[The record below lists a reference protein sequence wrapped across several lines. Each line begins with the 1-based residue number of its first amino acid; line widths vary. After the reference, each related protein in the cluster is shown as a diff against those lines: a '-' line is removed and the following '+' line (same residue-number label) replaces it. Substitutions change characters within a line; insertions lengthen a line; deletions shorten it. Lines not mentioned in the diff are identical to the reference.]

1 MKSKLASFL
10 LGAFIIIMGLYF
22 LSMLGNQLTLNS
34 TLGMYWPVIL
44 IFVGLFALGT
54 SKDHMGFPLGLI
66 GLGFV
71 LTLGRLGV
79 FKLVSVLE
87 PVLIMLVGILI
98 IALATGNPNKKKA
111 KSDTNTHDRVVD

>member
-1 MKSKLASFL
+1 
-10 LGAFIIIMGLYF
+10 
-22 LSMLGNQLTLNS
+22 
-34 TLGMYWPVIL
+34 MYWPVIL

-79 FKLVSVLE
+79 FKQVSVLE

-111 KSDTNTHDRVVD
+111 KSDANTHDRVVD